1 MTEKEIFVMLAKAY
15 LEDYNKSCAV
25 YEALHPLGITLED
38 EERPLVSATERV
50 LETMVGD
57 AYVTEA
63 LFDIN
68 KYGYTVYYTYTP
80 VDGGEKET
88 EHRMYSIE
96 ELYDY
101 YKS

>member
-38 EERPLVSATERV
+38 EERPLVSATERI
-50 LETMVGD
+50 LETIVGD

-68 KYGYTVYYTYTP
+68 KYGFTTLILLL
-80 VDGGEKET
+80 T
-88 EHRMYSIE
+88 EERKKLNIE
-96 ELYDY
+96 CIQ
-101 YKS
+101 